1 VSEAMARAAR
11 DLGVTI
17 RLETEVQRILLEG
30 RRAVGVVTAEG
41 DIRADAVVLNAD
53 FARAMTDLVPNALR
67 RRWSD
72 RRLAHKRY
80 SCSTFMMYLGIEGR
94 YDSVSHH
101 TIYISRDYARNL
113 RQIEEEHVLSDDPS
127 FYVQNASVTD
137 PTLAP
142 EGMSTLY
149 VLVPVPHRTPN
160 VVWSDMRDRFRR
172 VALQQLQKVGITDV
186 EPRIR
191 FERITTPDDWESRAR
206 IYKGATF
213 NLAHNLGQMLHLRP
227 HNRFEEAD
235 GLYLV
240 GGGTHPG
247 SGLPV
252 IYEGARIS
260 SRLLLQDMGLDAAF
274 IG

>member
-1 VSEAMARAAR
+1 MARAAR